1 MHKLSSKL
9 RIGEKIGLSFGLVSL
24 LFLLVIWRYHATL
37 EQTLEGYRAL
47 QEIYEAKETHATEI
61 ENNLLEA
68 DAETWAFLVDRSAK
82 RLGSVDQSV
91 EKLLVH
97 AERLGRIDA
106 EGRLSSARIEE
117 LAQAYQDSF
126 HKIFEAW
133 ERKGLDHDS
142 GLQGAFRDTVHEL
155 EALAAHYKVDS
166 LYIDLLQIRRG
177 EKDLGLRREPEYRTK
192 VLALLDSFNAKL
204 AASELEP
211 AVRQQL
217 ERETAAYRAAFLDYA
232 EGALDN
238 EDIRGGKGPFRQA
251 AHRIEDILVA
261 HRVPD
266 MEAHILQMR
275 RREKDYLLRLDQRY
289 VQMTIEELQRIHQS
303 VEGSMIADAEKEQLN
318 GLLSDYRRDFLAL
331 VEQNRVID
339 QLQGE
344 MQQAAAEVLALA
356 DETEAGADRAA
367 EQAAREINLAAAHNA
382 RLMGWIVLLAILLA
396 VLLGVL
402 ITRRITRPLL
412 EMAGFLD
419 RLAYEQPVGHIP
431 TIPDS
436 RDEVEA
442 MADSVNRMAE
452 HKASML
458 AWWKSSLEEMEAER
472 DRWAARTTAARGD
485 SGASSGEAAA
495 ADALRAAAAH
505 RAGLLRASH
514 EAMEREAQRID
525 KAAAKLGGEGEQ
537 ISAAA
542 REILSRLHVIL
553 AHREEK

>member
-9 RIGEKIGLSFGLVSL
+9 RIGEKIGLSFGLVGL

-37 EQTLEGYRAL
+37 EHALGGYRVL
-47 QEIYEAKETHATEI
+47 QEVYEAKETHATEI
-61 ENNLLEA
+61 ENSLLEA
-68 DAETWAFLVDRSAK
+68 DAETKAFLVDRSAE
-82 RLGSVDQSV
+82 RLESVDQSV
-91 EKLLVH
+91 GKLLGH
-97 AERLGRIDA
+97 ADLLGSVDA
-106 EGRLSSARIEE
+106 EGRLSAARIRE
-117 LAQAYQDSF
+117 LAQAYQHSF
-126 HKIFEAW
+126 HEIFEAW

-155 EALAAHYKVDS
+155 EALAGHYKVDS

-177 EKDLGLRREPEYRTK
+177 EKDLGLRREPEYRK
-192 VLALLDSFNAKL
+192 RVLQLLDGFKAKL

-211 AVRQQL
+211 VVKEQL
-217 ERETAAYRAAFLDYA
+217 AQESATYREAFLAYA
-232 EGALDN
+232 EGVLDN

-251 AHRIEDILVA
+251 AHRIEDILVV

-266 MEAHILQMR
+266 MDEHILQMR

-289 VQMTIEELQRIHQS
+289 VEMTLEELEQIHQGVATS
-303 VEGSMIADAEKEQLN
+303 SIAEGEKAQLER
-318 GLLSDYRRDFLAL
+318 LLSDYRRDFVAL
-331 VEQNRVID
+331 VEQNGFIEK
-339 QLQGE
+339 LQRE

-356 DETEAGADRAA
+356 DETEASANRSA
-367 EQAAREINLAAAHNA
+367 EEAARQINRDAARNA
-382 RLMGWIVLLAILLA
+382 RLMGWIVLLAVVLA

-402 ITRRITRPLL
+402 ITRRITRPLI

-419 RLAYEQPVGHIP
+419 RLAFEQPVGHIP
-431 TIPDS
+431 TVANS

-442 MADSVNRMAE
+442 MADSVNRMAD

-472 DRWAARTTAARGD
+472 DRGAAETGGE
-485 SGASSGEAAA
+485 SGEGGGEAAA
-495 ADALRAAAAH
+495 NQLREAAAH

-514 EAMEREAQRID
+514 EAMQREARRIEQE
-525 KAAAKLGGEGEQ
+525 AAGLGGAGKR

-542 REILSRLHVIL
+542 REILSRLDIL
-553 AHREEK
+553 LTHKQAK